1 VGVRWLP
8 WFTAWF
14 CLLNLAVKLLKGLHA
29 SRLSPRECKV
39 QGAALPLL
47 GDEIH
52 SKIERSS
59 SPSHLLVADSVGT
72 PVSYSFS

>member
-1 VGVRWLP
+1 MIAVSHSAIWLLYLVTK
-8 WFTAWF
+8 F
-14 CLLNLAVKLLKGLHA
+14 LEGLHV
-29 SRLSPRECKV
+29 SSLSSRECKV
-39 QGAALPLL
+39 QGAALPSL

-59 SPSHLLVADSVGT
+59 SPSHLLVTDSVGT